1 MTLSVRS
8 LEMSTQ
14 AIQLTVSTLA
24 VSFGSERSKFNTS
37 YKQLQYLSGCAVSLN
52 PSRRSNPLAE
62 PYFFLSETLSLA
74 SIYEIAVSYT

>member
-24 VSFGSERSKFNTS
+24 VSFGSVRA
-37 YKQLQYLSGCAVSLN
+37 KQVQHVVQLETVTVPEWLCSQF
-52 PSRRSNPLAE
+52 E
-62 PYFFLSETLSLA
+62 SESPIKPTC
-74 SIYEIAVSYT
+74 

>member
-24 VSFGSERSKFNTS
+24 VSFGSVRA
-37 YKQLQYLSGCAVSLN
+37 KQVQHVVQTDTVPEWLCSQF
-52 PSRRSNPLAE
+52 E
-62 PYFFLSETLSLA
+62 SESPIKPTC
-74 SIYEIAVSYT
+74 

>member
-24 VSFGSERSKFNTS
+24 VSFGSVRA
-37 YKQLQYLSGCAVSLN
+37 KQVQHVVQTVTLAVPEWLCSQF
-52 PSRRSNPLAE
+52 E
-62 PYFFLSETLSLA
+62 SESPIKPTC
-74 SIYEIAVSYT
+74 